1 MQGKKRILGSYTD
14 QIHFATD
21 GNEDNDDDD
30 DKNMMLIVLDV
41 MMTAWLQYLFLCRSE
56 TPPLQPQ
63 ACHLQTQEG

>member
-30 DKNMMLIVLDV
+30 DDK
-41 MMTAWLQYLFLCRSE
+41 T
-56 TPPLQPQ
+56 
-63 ACHLQTQEG
+63 